1 MSFRG
6 GVNDG
11 KQCRPKCLVT
21 GDSVKRVKEVVE
33 CVRNLS
39 VILVVDN
46 SYVST
51 RMVQ

>member
-6 GVNDG
+6 GVKDG
-11 KQCRPKCLVT
+11 KQCRPKRLVT
-21 GDSVKRVKEVVE
+21 GDSVKRIKEVVD
-33 CVRNLS
+33 CVRSLS
-39 VILVVDN
+39 VVLIVDN